1 MVEIIV
7 TLVLEVVK
15 CLAPPTESRLRYL
28 RNYNANIES
37 LKAEMEKLRDE
48 STRIQRRVSETR
60 YQLTKK
66 AETEL
71 KAIVELREEAGRF
84 DRISYRTFPEEI
96 WLKPHKGYESFE
108 SRLSTLKAIQN
119 ALSDLNVSIIG
130 VYGMGGIGKTT
141 LVKEVARKVDFSEVS
156 QNPNIKIIQGD
167 IAEKLG
173 LVSCEKVETRRA
185 NRLYERLKREK
196 KILIV
201 LDNIWK
207 HVDLE
212 SIGIPF
218 GDEHKGCKDY

>member
-48 STRIQRRVSETR
+48 STRIQRRVSEAKAKGEEIEEKVKKWVIRTDKIIDEAAKFIEDEETNNKRCLKGLCPDFKTR
-60 YQLTKK
+60 YQLSKK

-141 LVKEVARKVDFSEVS
+141 LVKEVARKVKEDR
-156 QNPNIKIIQGD
+156 Q
-167 IAEKLG
+167 AL
-173 LVSCEKVETRRA
+173 
-185 NRLYERLKREK
+185 
-196 KILIV
+196 
-201 LDNIWK
+201 
-207 HVDLE
+207 
-212 SIGIPF
+212 
-218 GDEHKGCKDY
+218 